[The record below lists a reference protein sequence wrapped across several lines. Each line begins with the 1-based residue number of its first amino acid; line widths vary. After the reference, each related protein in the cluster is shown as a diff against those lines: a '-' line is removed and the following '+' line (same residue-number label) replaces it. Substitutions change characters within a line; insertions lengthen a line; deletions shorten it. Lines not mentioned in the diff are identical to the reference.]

1 MTTTPD
7 LMMDDALPS
16 PTSNFSDIT
25 FFSKYIT
32 SDGINPC
39 PIYILSGL
47 ILFTLVNYATRWS
60 IPRTVVETKRRNPV
74 EVRWKWRNV
83 LTSFIHSS
91 ITGIWA
97 PLAFYSQPSLGADMI
112 HAYSTSA
119 HALIS
124 VSIGYF
130 M

>member
-1 MTTTPD
+1 MST
-7 LMMDDALPS
+7 DADIMIDEALS
-16 PTSNFSDIT
+16 SSGNFSDKT
-25 FFSKYIT
+25 YSKYIST
-32 SDGINPC
+32 DGNPC

-47 ILFTLVNYATRWS
+47 IFFTLVNYSTRWS
-60 IPRTVVETKRRNPV
+60 LPSAVVHTKRRDPM

-91 ITGIWA
+91 ITGFWA
-97 PLAFYSQPSLGADMI
+97 PMAFVAQPSLGADMI

-119 HALIS
+119 HALVS